1 MTVTPDTVLRWHRHP
16 PRRRRAAK
24 SQRQRPG
31 RRAGQARSG
40 PVPALPGRSHR
51 GCRLFTVDLLNG
63 TTAYVLVV
71 IEHASRRVRAFGQA
85 APRKPLPGAVADLDA
100 FRARRRDLIGGVI
113 REYAQVA

>member
-1 MTVTPDTVLRWHRHP
+1 MRYPSNRISRRHSLRVF
-16 PRRRRAAK
+16 
-24 SQRQRPG
+24 G
-31 RRAGQARSG
+31 F
-40 PVPALPGRSHR
+40 
-51 GCRLFTVDLLNG
+51 FTVDLLNG

-71 IEHASRRVRAFGQA
+71 IEHASRRIRSLGQA

>member
-1 MTVTPDTVLRWHRHP
+1 MRTSVGS
-16 PRRRRAAK
+16 RRRRSTAATEYWHPK
-24 SQRQRPG
+24 
-31 RRAGQARSG
+31 
-40 PVPALPGRSHR
+40 GRSHR

-71 IEHASRRVRAFGQA
+71 IEHASRRVRSFGQA